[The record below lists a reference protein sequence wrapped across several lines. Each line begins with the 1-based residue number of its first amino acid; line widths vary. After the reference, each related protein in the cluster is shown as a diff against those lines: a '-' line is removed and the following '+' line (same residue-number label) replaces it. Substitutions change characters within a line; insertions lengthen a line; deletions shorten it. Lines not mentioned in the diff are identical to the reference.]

1 MEGFR
6 EGYEFFQK
14 HTGNFSGLMMAVQ
27 YVDTVNLEINKFN

>member
-14 HTGNFSGLMMAVQ
+14 RAGNFAGIVDGEQ
-27 YVDTVNLEINKFN
+27 YVDTVN